1 MSSFWLT
8 RCLSSSWVSQFI
20 CSVMSDFLQPHRPHG
35 LQHARPPCPSP
46 TPGTCSDSCSLSW
59 WCHPTSHPLSS
70 PSPPVFPS
78 IRVFPNES
86 VLLIRCHSI
95 GASDSASVVPMSI
108 QDWFPLGWT
117 GLISL
122 LSKGLSRVFSNS
134 TVQKHQF
141 FSAQLS
147 LWSSSY
153 IHTWLVKSHL
163 SEQLRNPR
171 KGVLVLN
178 SSPWIHIQHQPSPW
192 VWTLQQVDFE
202 ALHLK
207 KNHALASRN
216 QRDRE
221 ITFGGL
227 IQIVEWTLMQNQT

>member
-1 MSSFWLT
+1 MPFNLLIIC
-8 RCLSSSWVSQFI
+8 RLLLLLSS
-20 CSVMSDFLQPHRPHG
+20 
-35 LQHARPPCPSP
+35 
-46 TPGTCSDSCSLSW
+46 
-59 WCHPTSHPLSS
+59 
-70 PSPPVFPS
+70 VFPS
-78 IRVFPNES
+78 IRVFPVSWLFASGDQN
-86 VLLIRCHSI
+86 I
-95 GASDSASVVPMSI
+95 GASDSASVLPMSI
-108 QDWFPLGWT
+108 RDWFPLGWT

-122 LSKGLSRVFSNS
+122 QSKGLLRVFSNS

-141 FSAQLS
+141 FGTQLS

-153 IHTWLVKSHL
+153 IHTWLVKNPL

-171 KGVLVLN
+171 KGVLVLI
-178 SSPWIHIQHQPSPW
+178 SSPWIHIWHQPCPW

-207 KNHALASRN
+207 KNHALAGRN

>member
-1 MSSFWLT
+1 MTQNIRIF
-8 RCLSSSWVSQFI
+8 
-20 CSVMSDFLQPHRPHG
+20 SDG
-35 LQHARPPCPSP
+35 LKLH
-46 TPGTCSDSCSLSW
+46 
-59 WCHPTSHPLSS
+59 
-70 PSPPVFPS
+70 
-78 IRVFPNES
+78 
-86 VLLIRCHSI
+86 IRCQSI
-95 GASDSASVVPMSI
+95 GASDSASVLPMSI
-108 QDWFPLGWT
+108 WDWFPLGWT

-141 FSAQLS
+141 FGAQLS
-147 LWSSSY
+147 LWSGSY
-153 IHTWLVKSHL
+153 IHTWLVKSPL
-163 SEQLRNPR
+163 SEQLRHPR

-178 SSPWIHIQHQPSPW
+178 SPPWIHIRHQPSPW

-221 ITFGGL
+221 IIFGGL
-227 IQIVEWTLMQNQT
+227 IQIVEWTRMQNQT